1 MVIRASQN
9 QRIGILRVARYLRKH
24 PYLLATMLLCGLGAA
39 LFEGG
44 TLGVLGLAVSSLTS
58 ESQLPLGKILTII
71 ESVIGLNFQ
80 HLSKGELFLIF
91 VGVAVATQALKSLL
105 TYLSEVAQVK
115 LAYGGQLYVQGS
127 VVRDVMTRSY
137 SQISSYP
144 AGEIAG
150 IVDQSVALTDLV
162 TFLGKVTRAISM
174 LVIYGLVMIFLSP
187 IMTGLAALVFL
198 LLWWSLKTL
207 MLRLR
212 ELSETSAVSEIS
224 TWTKTVEFFNAPR
237 LLRVLNTSEE
247 AELII
252 EGARKKWIQAE
263 QKVAILIAAIIP
275 LFEVV
280 TVAGAGAFLVFAY
293 LLSGES
299 ASLIIPKLFVFV
311 LIFFRLKPQV
321 KLLNDVRLQIVK
333 LAPRLEITGAFL
345 DRRKNQYTRAGG
357 LEIGQFQNQIAF
369 KNVCFTYPG
378 GAVPA
383 IIDLNFEVDKGQ
395 MVAVVGGSGAG
406 KSTIV
411 NLLLGLYSPT
421 SGKIEID
428 NQNLEEIDLE
438 SWKAHIGVVDQD
450 VVLLNASI
458 ADNISFGRK
467 IESRSQ
473 IQEAARI
480 ACADEFIGRLE
491 DGYDTIVGDR
501 GYKLSGGQKQRLSIT
516 RAILHNPNILILDEA
531 TSALDSI
538 SEKLIQKSLEKMHA
552 SRTLLVI
559 AHRLTTI
566 EKADKI
572 IVIEQGRVV
581 EMGSRDDLLQKQGG
595 RFNEYLKGESL
606 IGANEK
612 SL

>member
-1 MVIRASQN
+1 
-9 QRIGILRVARYLRKH
+9 
-24 PYLLATMLLCGLGAA
+24 MLLCGLGAA

-44 TLGVLGLAVSSLTS
+44 TLGVLALAVSSLTDG
-58 ESQLPLGKILTII
+58 SQLPLGKFLTII
-71 ESVIGLNFQ
+71 ENIIGLNFQ
-80 HLSKGELFLIF
+80 DLSKGGLFLMF
-91 VGVAVATQALKSLL
+91 VGVAVVTQVLKSLL

-115 LAYGGQLYVQGS
+115 LAYGGQLHIQGS

-137 SQISSYP
+137 AQISSYP

-174 LVIYGLVMIFLSP
+174 LVIYGLVMLILSP
-187 IMTGLAALVFL
+187 VMTGLAAAVFL

-212 ELSETSAVSEIS
+212 ELSEKSAVGEIS

-247 AELII
+247 AESII

-311 LIFFRLKPQV
+311 LIFFKLKPQV

-345 DRRKNQYTRAGG
+345 NEQKNQYTRSGG
-357 LEIGQFQNQIAF
+357 LEIGKFQKQIAF
-369 KNVCFTYPG
+369 KKVCFTYPG
-378 GAVPA
+378 SAAPA
-383 IIDLNFEVDKGQ
+383 IIDLTFEVDKGQ

-406 KSTIV
+406 KSTVV

-421 SGKIEID
+421 SGKIQID
-428 NQNLEEIDLE
+428 NQNLDEIDLE

-473 IQEAARI
+473 IEEAARI

-491 DGYDTIVGDR
+491 HGYDTIVGDR

-516 RAILHNPNILILDEA
+516 RAILHNPNVLILDEA
-531 TSALDSI
+531 TSSLDSI
-538 SEKLIQKSLEKMHA
+538 SEKLIQRSLEKMHT
-552 SRTLLVI
+552 SRTLIVI

-572 IVIEQGRVV
+572 IVMEQGQVV
-581 EMGSRDDLLQKQGG
+581 EMGSRDDLLQKRGG
-595 RFNEYLKGESL
+595 RFNEYLKGEPL
-606 IGANEK
+606 IGANDK